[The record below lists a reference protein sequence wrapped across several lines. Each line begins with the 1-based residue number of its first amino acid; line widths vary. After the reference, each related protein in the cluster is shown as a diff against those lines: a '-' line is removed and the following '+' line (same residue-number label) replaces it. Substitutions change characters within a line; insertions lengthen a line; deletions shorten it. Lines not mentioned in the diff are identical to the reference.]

1 MSVLFLC
8 VCVSSLHR
16 LLFAVL
22 PPPMGLVAVFFSVA
36 FAQLSFSFSLIFVF
50 HFQFV
55 EHRIHWDFPLYLFFR
70 FIYTHHQ
77 INNFILNSTECG
89 SIHIRIYYLD
99 IFKFIHSYLT
109 RLGVILYIYKKNSVC
124 FFSLSRSHTHSR
136 FWLNC
141 VWFTFITVY
150 GCACYN
156 PSNGIIVLQSSI
168 SVVLWIYIALI
179 DTFSRFLLIIYWA
192 CKLRFSQ
199 HIHTHNSELWGGTR
213 CVLFFF
219 ILAVLFF
226 VFFRIAMFTFWWAT
240 PL

>member
-1 MSVLFLC
+1 MKLLIISAILNSAYSQWLHTCSHTLPSLASRSAQYLHLSVASYLSFC
-8 VCVSSLHR
+8 TSVYANERVVFFVCVSSLHR

-124 FFSLSRSHTHSR
+124 FFSLSRSHTHTLASGWIAFGSR
-136 FWLNC
+136 LSL
-141 VWFTFITVY
+141 FTVVRVIIQAMASSSCNHRFQW
-150 GCACYN
+150 CY
-156 PSNGIIVLQSSI
+156 
-168 SVVLWIYIALI
+168 
-179 DTFSRFLLIIYWA
+179 
-192 CKLRFSQ
+192 
-199 HIHTHNSELWGGTR
+199 E
-213 CVLFFF
+213 F
-219 ILAVLFF
+219 ILL
-226 VFFRIAMFTFWWAT
+226 
-240 PL
+240 